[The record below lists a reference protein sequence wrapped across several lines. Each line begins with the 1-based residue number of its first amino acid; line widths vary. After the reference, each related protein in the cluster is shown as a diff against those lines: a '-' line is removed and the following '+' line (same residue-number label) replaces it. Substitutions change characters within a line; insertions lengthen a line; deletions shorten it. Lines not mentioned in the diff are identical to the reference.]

1 MCWREVFFCGS
12 CQSDNIVDFYYEQ
25 IFCACVYSR
34 KSLCFYY
41 ESEIGY
47 VRENSF
53 TIPDENILH
62 GHLLQRK
69 VSLRVVLLAKIL
81 VDRRPEHLT

>member
-1 MCWREVFFCGS
+1 MVLVKATTSWIFITSRFF
-12 CQSDNIVDFYYEQ
+12 V
-25 IFCACVYSR
+25 R
-34 KSLCFYY
+34 LCFYY